1 MKTVLTLALALISV
15 FTANAYKYTYNFS
28 NTPISRAIVT
38 ISKDHPDINI
48 SFIYKE
54 LDNYRTSARVRTDI
68 AYEALKQTVGLNPV
82 SVTEQRGNYYVE
94 AFQRGKYIYRGRVV
108 GADKEPVAAATVML
122 LAPKDSAVVTYA
134 MADAD
139 GRFAIPCDRR
149 NVIAKLSCMGY
160 QTTYRRCPDFDLGTI
175 VMPVQSVTLNQVKVE
190 GRMADVYADRTVYI
204 PSSR

>member
-54 LDNYRTSARVRTDI
+54 LDNYRTSARVRTDN
-68 AYEALKQTVGLNPV
+68 AHEALKQTVGLNPV

-94 AFQRGKYIYRGRVV
+94 ASS
-108 GADKEPVAAATVML
+108 AANTFI
-122 LAPKDSAVVTYA
+122 
-134 MADAD
+134 ADA
-139 GRFAIPCDRR
+139 
-149 NVIAKLSCMGY
+149 LSAP
-160 QTTYRRCPDFDLGTI
+160 TKSPWPPPR
-175 VMPVQSVTLNQVKVE
+175 
-190 GRMADVYADRTVYI
+190 
-204 PSSR
+204 